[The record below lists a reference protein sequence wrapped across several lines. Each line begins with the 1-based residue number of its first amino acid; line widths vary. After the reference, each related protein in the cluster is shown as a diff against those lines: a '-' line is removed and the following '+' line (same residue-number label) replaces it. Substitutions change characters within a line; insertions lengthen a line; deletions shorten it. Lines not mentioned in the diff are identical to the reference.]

1 MIKFFLVVLFI
12 IHLLNIFDIKS
23 GGRSKISIQII
34 TLTWCGLLLIFPSLN
49 AKPFI
54 FLVTLMYSFTFSVLL
69 WVYDKTGKSTLQL
82 PLITQGLL
90 FLLGLMALIS

>member
-23 GGRSKISIQII
+23 GGIQII